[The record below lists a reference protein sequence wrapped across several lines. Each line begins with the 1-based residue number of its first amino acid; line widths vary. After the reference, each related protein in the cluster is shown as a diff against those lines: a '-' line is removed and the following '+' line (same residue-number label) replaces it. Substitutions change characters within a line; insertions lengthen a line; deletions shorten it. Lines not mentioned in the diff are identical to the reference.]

1 MKASFP
7 SGVDYEI
14 TIDNTT
20 FIKTSI
26 NAVYH
31 TIFEAVLLV
40 VFVILLFLQSWRA
53 AVIPL
58 TAIPVSLIGTFG
70 FMDMFGF
77 SVNNISL
84 FGIVLAIG
92 IVVDNAIVIVENV
105 ERNMK
110 LGMDVREA
118 TRQTMSH
125 VQNALVAITLVLSAV
140 FVPTAFVEGIS
151 GQFYKQFALTI
162 ATSTIISG
170 VVSLTLSPAL
180 CVLLIKNAN
189 ERPDFLTRAIN
200 FCFGWFFR
208 AFNLSL
214 IHI

>member
-1 MKASFP
+1 
-7 SGVDYEI
+7 
-14 TIDNTT
+14 
-20 FIKTSI
+20 
-26 NAVYH
+26 
-31 TIFEAVLLV
+31 
-40 VFVILLFLQSWRA
+40 
-53 AVIPL
+53 
-58 TAIPVSLIGTFG
+58 
-70 FMDMFGF
+70 MDMFGF

-125 VQNALVAITLVLSAV
+125 VQNALIAITLVLSAV

-180 CVLLIKNAN
+180 CVLLIKNPS

-200 FCFGWFFR
+200 LCFGWFFR
-208 AFNLSL
+208 AFNTAFEWTAAEYGAFVKNILRARR
-214 IHI
+214 